1 MTEYLVPY
9 ESAESEFEEKRSR
22 FISHVFLVESEAEA
36 RARIDEMK
44 KKYYDA
50 RHNCWCFV
58 LHDGTVRYGDDGEPQ
73 GTAGQPMLNVFQRE
87 NVENVVCIVTR
98 YFGGILLGAGG
109 LTRAYAKAAKD
120 ALDAAG
126 KARMQPFSVLL
137 LECPYPMFERIK
149 LLIEGHEGRIESSD
163 YGAAVTL
170 TFLLPVQKVADFSAV
185 LTELSGGQMSAEEV
199 EQRLLPGYAAVGVG
213 REDGAEAGEF
223 SAVFYR
229 RDRFTPLESGTFWLS
244 ETPDVAGSKG
254 WDGACERVATW
265 VVLHDRE
272 GGREFLFVNTHLDHV
287 GQVAR
292 DEGVN
297 LLRERIEALRGDR
310 PVILTGDFNSEP
322 GSSVVAHVQ
331 KDGVLHDVKQVAARK
346 SGTEWSFS
354 DFGQILEAERPLLD
368 YIFVSDG
375 IAADLYEVL
384 PDTLGGG
391 YVSDH
396 APVMAIVKFEK

>member
-1 MTEYLVPY
+1 MRYDNPEDGANNWRFRRGRV
-9 ESAESEFEEKRSR
+9 AEV
-22 FISHVFLVESEAEA
+22 IASHGVDVF
-36 RARIDEMK
+36 
-44 KKYYDA
+44 
-50 RHNCWCFV
+50 
-58 LHDGTVRYGDDGEPQ
+58 GTQELLANQLGD
-73 GTAGQPMLNVFQRE
+73 L
-87 NVENVVCIVTR
+87 
-98 YFGGILLGAGG
+98 
-109 LTRAYAKAAKD
+109 K
-120 ALDAAG
+120 
-126 KARMQPFSVLL
+126 
-137 LECPYPMFERIK
+137 
-149 LLIEGHEGRIESSD
+149 
-163 YGAAVTL
+163 
-170 TFLLPVQKVADFSAV
+170 
-185 LTELSGGQMSAEEV
+185 
-199 EQRLLPGYAAVGVG
+199 RLLPGYAAVGVG

-244 ETPDVAGSKG
+244 ET
-254 WDGACERVATW
+254 
-265 VVLHDRE
+265 
-272 GGREFLFVNTHLDHV
+272 
-287 GQVAR
+287 R

-346 SGTEWSFS
+346 SGTERSFS
-354 DFGQILEAERPLLD
+354 DFGQIPESERPLLD